1 MTPSPALTAMRAATA
16 SAHQGLEQG
25 LEIAAPGA
33 SRQAYLDYLADMHGW
48 LSAFEAPLWTA
59 DWPAGVEPAARSGKL
74 AWIEQDLNKSG
85 MPAADIGALPRA
97 AFAPDLS
104 GLASRFGLAY
114 VIEGS
119 QLGTKQLQQRLSGAL
134 DGWEPRWLEGYGSR
148 NGSNWRAFLHAL
160 EQYVRTP
167 QEIDEACA
175 AAAAAFVSLAAW
187 FEQRRAERAAIAL
200 ASEE

>member
-1 MTPSPALTAMRAATA
+1 MTPSLALTAMRTATA
-16 SAHQGLEQG
+16 SAHQALEER

-33 SRQAYLDYLADMHGW
+33 TRQTYLDYLADMHGW
-48 LSAFEAPLWTA
+48 LSTFEAPLWNAEWPEGVQQA
-59 DWPAGVEPAARSGKL
+59 DRNGKL
-74 AWIEQDLNKSG
+74 AWIEQDLDKSG
-85 MPAADIGALPRA
+85 MAAADIGALPRA

-119 QLGTKQLQQRLSGAL
+119 QLGTRQLQQRLHGAL
-134 DGWEPRWLEGYGSR
+134 GGWEPRWLQGYGCR
-148 NGSNWRAFLHAL
+148 NGSNWRGFLHAL
-160 EQYVRTP
+160 GQHVRTP
-167 QEIDEACA
+167 QEIDDACA

-200 ASEE
+200 AS